1 MPTISIAIQKG
12 GSAKTTTTINLGAAL
27 RDQGHKIL
35 LIDLDPQSNLTQ
47 SLGIDQEVER
57 SIYDELR
64 AASMGQKAD
73 LSRIIKTRHQLD
85 VIPASLELASAEL
98 ELVSVFGRENL
109 LRKMLKP
116 LQQQYDYI
124 LIDCPPALAML
135 TVNALVAS
143 NYVLMPLQAEFLP
156 LKGVKSF
163 MKSLENLKEQLN
175 LKLDLLGIVLTKYD
189 ERKVMNRS
197 VLEQLEEA
205 YRDKVFTTRIRTNI
219 ALAQAQEHGYDIFN
233 FLPNSNGAK
242 DYLTLTEEIL
252 KRLN

>member
-12 GSAKTTTTINLGAAL
+12 GSAKTTTTINIGAAL
-27 RDQGHKIL
+27 RDKGYKVL
-35 LIDLDPQSNLTQ
+35 LIDLDPQSNLSQ
-47 SLGIDQEVER
+47 SLGIEKNLEEH
-57 SIYDELR
+57 IYHQLR
-64 AASMGQKAD
+64 AASMGRKAD
-73 LSRIIKTRHQLD
+73 LGKIIHQKWGLD
-85 VIPASLELASAEL
+85 TIPASLELAGAEL

-143 NYVLMPLQAEFLP
+143 DYVLMPLQAEFLP
-156 LKGVKSF
+156 LKGVRSF
-163 MKSLENLKEQLN
+163 MTSLNGLKEQLN
-175 LKLDLLGIVLTKYD
+175 LKLELLGIVLTKYD

-197 VLEQLEEA
+197 VLEQLEEN
-205 YRDKVFTTRIRTNI
+205 YGDKVFTTRIRTNI
-219 ALAQAQEHGYDIFN
+219 ALAQAQEYGFDIFN

-242 DYLTLTEEIL
+242 DYLSLTEELL
-252 KRLN
+252 KRL